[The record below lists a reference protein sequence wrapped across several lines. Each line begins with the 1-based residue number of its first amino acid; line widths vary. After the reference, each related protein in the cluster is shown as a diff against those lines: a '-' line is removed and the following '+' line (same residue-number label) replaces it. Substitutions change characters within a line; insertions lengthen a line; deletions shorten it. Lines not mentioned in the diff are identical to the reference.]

1 MREINSVKFTLRQRN
16 VMRPLMLRV
25 TPATIA
31 TFVGT
36 VTLLAAAGGAIGYA
50 VGAKHNQPNTIVTNK
65 AQIAPVITPKQQI
78 DMVNNRVAEMQAQV
92 LRLDALTQHVAESAH
107 MPIKEFS
114 LENNPKGAK
123 GGPLLEEV
131 SVLGEDN
138 LDVRLQELSQLIEEK
153 ENQLRT
159 LDSMLANKR
168 VQSNQNYLANL
179 PVRTGAITSRFGYRS
194 DPFTQHVAF
203 HSGMDF
209 SGPQGTNIYAVA
221 SGIVSFAGIKSGY
234 GNVIEITHGDG
245 YVTRYAHAKHLA
257 AKVGD
262 LVSKDEVIAYMG
274 STGRST
280 GTHLH
285 YEVLVNG
292 KQIDPMGFV
301 SLALKK

>member
-1 MREINSVKFTLRQRN
+1 MKFTLRQRN

-50 VGAKHNQPNTIVTNK
+50 VGAKHNQPNAIVADKT
-65 AQIAPVITPKQQI
+65 QIAPVISSKQQV
-78 DMVNNRVAEMQAQV
+78 DMVNNRMAEMQAQL
-92 LRLDALTQHVAESAH
+92 LRLDALTQHVAQSAH
-107 MPIKEFS
+107 VPVREFT
-114 LENNPKGAK
+114 LESNAKGAK
-123 GGPLLEEV
+123 GGPLLDEM
-131 SVLGEDN
+131 SVLGGNNIDI
-138 LDVRLQELSQLIEEK
+138 RLQELSQLIEEK

-159 LDSMLANKR
+159 LDSVLANKR
-168 VQSNQNYLANL
+168 IQRNQNYLANL
-179 PVRTGAITSRFGYRS
+179 PVRTGEITSKFGYRS
-194 DPFTQHVAF
+194 DPFNNRVAF
-203 HSGMDF
+203 HAGMDF

-221 SGIVSFAGIKSGY
+221 SGIVSFAGVKNGY

-245 YVTRYAHAKHLA
+245 YMTRYAHAQNLA

-292 KQIDPMGFV
+292 KQIDPMSFV

>member
-1 MREINSVKFTLRQRN
+1 MKFTLRQRN

-50 VGAKHNQPNTIVTNK
+50 VGAKHNQPNAIVADKT
-65 AQIAPVITPKQQI
+65 QIAPVISSKQQV
-78 DMVNNRVAEMQAQV
+78 DMVNNRMAEMQAQL
-92 LRLDALTQHVAESAH
+92 LRLDALTQHVAQSAH
-107 MPIKEFS
+107 VPVREFT
-114 LENNPKGAK
+114 LESNAKGAK
-123 GGPLLEEV
+123 GGPLLDEM
-131 SVLGEDN
+131 SVLGESNIDI
-138 LDVRLQELSQLIEEK
+138 RLQELSQLIEEK

-159 LDSMLANKR
+159 LDSVLANKR
-168 VQSNQNYLANL
+168 IQRNQNYLANL
-179 PVRTGAITSRFGYRS
+179 PVRTGEITSKFGYRS
-194 DPFTQHVAF
+194 DPFNNRVAF
-203 HSGMDF
+203 HAGMDF

-221 SGIVSFAGIKSGY
+221 SGIVSFAGVKNGY

-245 YVTRYAHAKHLA
+245 YMTRYAHAQNLA

-292 KQIDPMGFV
+292 KQIDPMSFV